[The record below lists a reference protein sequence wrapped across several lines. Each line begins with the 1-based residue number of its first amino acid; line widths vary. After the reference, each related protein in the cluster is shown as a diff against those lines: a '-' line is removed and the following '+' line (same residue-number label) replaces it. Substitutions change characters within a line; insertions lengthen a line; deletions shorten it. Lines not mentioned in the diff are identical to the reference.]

1 MPPTYNDSVTLK
13 KSFQKMLTRR
23 LEESGINLSRD
34 ATTIGLTPKREVLD
48 LCERLRPQDNGY
60 ELIRVGGY
68 GDGGYL
74 IPYDVS
80 DISEC
85 FSPGSN
91 KLSNFEREIADRWQI
106 KSFICDSNNEKPSDL
121 STFQDF
127 MGAWVGP
134 ATDDEKY
141 ISLSDWVEKKSQ
153 TTGDLMLQMD
163 IEGAEFL
170 TIMAASTQLLKRF
183 RIVVIELHFLEAL
196 KNKWAFD
203 LIYLPFFNKI
213 LREFDVVHLHPNN
226 CCGTW
231 NYGDFEFP
239 RIIELTLHRKDRSK
253 QLHPKSISSHELDA
267 PSVESNQDLS
277 LAFSE
282 SDGRISVKRH

>member
-1 MPPTYNDSVTLK
+1 MK
-13 KSFQKMLTRR
+13 KALQKIVIKR
-23 LEESGINLSRD
+23 LEESGINLSRN
-34 ATTIGLTPKREVLD
+34 ATTTGLTPKHQVLD
-48 LCERLRPQDNGY
+48 LCARLRPQENGY
-60 ELIRVGGY
+60 ELIRVGGL

-74 IPYDVS
+74 IPNDVS
-80 DISEC
+80 HISEC

-91 KLSNFEREIADRWQI
+91 KLSNFERELADRWQI
-106 KSFICDSNNEKPSDL
+106 KSFICDSIDEKPSDL
-121 STFQDF
+121 TTFQDF
-127 MGAWVGP
+127 TGAWVGP
-134 ATDDEKY
+134 ATDGIKY

-153 TTGDLMLQMD
+153 TAGDLMLQMD

-170 TIMAASTQLLKRF
+170 TIMAASSQLLKRF

-203 LIYLPFFNKI
+203 SVYLPFFDKI

-231 NYGDFEFP
+231 SYGDFEFP

-253 QLHPKSISSHELDA
+253 LLHPRATSRHKFDT
-267 PSVESNQDLS
+267 PSVESNPDLS
-277 LAFSE
+277 LIFSKQ
-282 SDGRISVKRH
+282 DGRISVKRH